1 MARYFD
7 GVDDYIRITH
17 TTQLEPQQ
25 FTVMAWFY
33 ATAHGISVTRE
44 IFHKQEPSPWY
55 AQANISW
62 ELQSGQSQSNV
73 FSRVAFTDGTI
84 SDIRS
89 GFLPLNTWI
98 HAAAVWNGTQHLLYI
113 NGILV
118 ASNNVGAKTLQYSS
132 GYNWFVG
139 RDRDGGNNLF
149 IGNIAEVRFYGRALS
164 QEEIRSEMFRRTPA
178 KEGLLIYL
186 PLWERSGGV
195 RNLSSLS
202 LEVTTFG
209 TTYAD
214 DPPMVGGSLVAP

>member
-7 GVDDYIRITH
+7 GVDDYIRITD
-17 TTQLEPQQ
+17 TPALRPQQ
-25 FTVMAWFY
+25 ITVMVWFY
-33 ATAHGISVTRE
+33 ATGHGHRYSSE
-44 IFHKQEPSPWY
+44 IFHKYEPSPWY
-55 AQANISW
+55 TQVNIGWAYNST
-62 ELQSGQSQSNV
+62 EGYDYV
-73 FSRVAFTDGTI
+73 GSRVSFTDRTV
-84 SDIRS
+84 SDLHT
-89 GFLPLNTWI
+89 GALPLNTWI
-98 HAAAVWNGTQHLLYI
+98 HAVVVWDGINHLLYI
-113 NGILV
+113 NGVLV
-118 ASNNVGAKTLQYSS
+118 NSREVGPKTLQYSS
-132 GYNWFVG
+132 GYNWLIGSWNGSQEFFPG
-139 RDRDGGNNLF
+139 R
-149 IGNIAEVRFYGRALS
+149 IAEVRFYGRALS